1 MPHAA
6 MSSGVHLGTDTEMA
20 RAFEAAWAAPT
31 PDRLVALLHDDV
43 VLLQPQLP
51 PIRGKAA
58 ALAEFRRL
66 FRWLPGTRGVVDR
79 TVSAP
84 GIAMIEWRLVFP
96 IGRAGTSIPI
106 VDRLTVRRTRRVL
119 RSDPDP
125 PRRRNAP
132 LAAPGLHPL
141 PLRPLTAPAVGR
153 GGERDGLPVETR
165 A

>member
-106 VDRLTVRRTRRVL
+106 VDRLTVRDALIVER
-119 RSDPDP
+119 
-125 PRRRNAP
+125 
-132 LAAPGLHPL
+132 AAYFDQTPILL
-141 PLRPLTAPAVGR
+141 AVGTR
-153 GGERDGLPVETR
+153 PWLLPGFTR
-165 A
+165 YRFGR